1 MLKHF
6 AALLIAFLLLI
17 APALAQKKD
26 RRIERLDL
34 LEVRDLMHQMD
45 TLKLQIAAADKRIK
59 ELEKETQE
67 RFKSLAE
74 KYQLGKEDTIN
85 MESGEIVAKKED
97 PRNEK

>member
-1 MLKHF
+1 MLRQLT
-6 AALLIAFLLLI
+6 ALFIVFLFLL
-17 APALAQKKD
+17 PAMAQIKAKKID
-26 RRIERLDL
+26 RIDL

-59 ELEKETQE
+59 ELEKETRE

-85 MESGEIVAKKED
+85 MESGEIVARKED
-97 PRNEK
+97 PKDEK

>member
-1 MLKHF
+1 MLRHLTVLF
-6 AALLIAFLLLI
+6 IVFLFLL
-17 APALAQKKD
+17 PAMAQIKAK
-26 RRIERLDL
+26 RIDRLDL

-59 ELEKETQE
+59 ELEKETRE

-85 MESGEIVAKKED
+85 MESGEIVARKED
-97 PRNEK
+97 PKDEK